1 MRYGGG
7 RRRRMLLQPFI
18 VLCATVTGL
27 GLLMLAL
34 RPLDP
39 PPINVVYAKDF
50 QLVDS
55 NSSDFDV
62 GDGTLMEKPPPASSQ
77 PCATVEEMG
86 NDFENGLAVEETLRV
101 RRIIE
106 QHFVLNGAS
115 RVRDLPPDQFCNHG
129 FVLGKTAEAGFG
141 NEMYKLLSAAALSIM
156 LNRSLIIG
164 QTRSKYPFEDYISYA
179 NFTFTMK
186 EIKHLWRLNGCER
199 KYRRKLVMRTDDFE
213 KPSQTNVLCS
223 NWKEW
228 EQPIIWFQG
237 TNDAVASQ
245 FFLKNVH
252 PQMRFAAFNL
262 FGDPQVLGSQPN
274 VFGELMRVLISPSK
288 DVEAAVNWVIGGEEN
303 PDISLH
309 MRMQTNRSI
318 RALQAIMRCI
328 RKAIESQHLMSRPKI
343 VVVSD
348 TPSLF
353 KSIVPNISEFA
364 EVLHFDYEKFK
375 GKMLESLPKLDF
387 RAKDWG
393 PAPRWVAFV
402 DFFLASRARYAV
414 VSGAQRRVGTTY
426 AQLIAALAAAHNLGD
441 NNNKTSGR
449 SFSFFSS
456 FQSNLLT
463 DGLKNQ
469 IGWGHVWNRYA
480 GPLSCHNQS
489 NQCAFTPLLPPAWWD
504 GLWQSPIPRDTKR
517 LAFYGVQLSGFGN
530 VDNDSLQ
537 NYCNSRKTVVRTVT
551 YNL

>member
-50 QLVDS
+50 QLLDS

-62 GDGTLMEKPPPASSQ
+62 GDGTLMEKPPPATSQ

-86 NDFENGLAVEETLRV
+86 NDFENGLAVKETLRV

-186 EIKHLWRLNGCER
+186 EIKHLWRLNGCES

-262 FGDPQVLGSQPN
+262 FGDPQILGSQPN

-309 MRMQTNRSI
+309 MRMQTNR
-318 RALQAIMRCI
+318 
-328 RKAIESQHLMSRPKI
+328 
-343 VVVSD
+343 
-348 TPSLF
+348 
-353 KSIVPNISEFA
+353 
-364 EVLHFDYEKFK
+364 
-375 GKMLESLPKLDF
+375 
-387 RAKDWG
+387 
-393 PAPRWVAFV
+393 
-402 DFFLASRARYAV
+402 
-414 VSGAQRRVGTTY
+414 
-426 AQLIAALAAAHNLGD
+426 
-441 NNNKTSGR
+441 
-449 SFSFFSS
+449 
-456 FQSNLLT
+456 
-463 DGLKNQ
+463 
-469 IGWGHVWNRYA
+469 
-480 GPLSCHNQS
+480 
-489 NQCAFTPLLPPAWWD
+489 
-504 GLWQSPIPRDTKR
+504 
-517 LAFYGVQLSGFGN
+517 
-530 VDNDSLQ
+530 
-537 NYCNSRKTVVRTVT
+537 
-551 YNL
+551 